1 MVLGQSL
8 KLSAIITLS
17 ILSIAFLPSQIYASG
32 GASYHSTPFVHG
44 QKYDMNVTTNAV
56 SLVFTNNVDTS
67 GHPNSTWVGFTV
79 TGTGSG
85 FADVS
90 ICKTAGAFPLG
101 QISKQKVNL
110 YLNSSGSWTP
120 TPFSFGFVNETNTN
134 IPRCVWINFTMQF
147 DPDQA
152 LISLAVPLQAPSFG
166 DLLPIIVVST
176 LLIAGYALTKQ
187 RKLRQ
192 A

>member
-1 MVLGQSL
+1 
-8 KLSAIITLS
+8 
-17 ILSIAFLPSQIYASG
+17 
-32 GASYHSTPFVHG
+32 
-44 QKYDMNVTTNAV
+44 MNVTTNAV

-67 GHPNSTWVGFTV
+67 GHPNDTWVGFTV

-110 YLNSSGSWTP
+110 YLNSSGSWTSA
-120 TPFSFGFVNETNTN
+120 PFSFGFVNETNTN
-134 IPRCVWINFTMQF
+134 IPQCVWINFTMRF

-152 LISLAVPLQAPSFG
+152 LISLTLPLQAPVFVE
-166 DLLPIIVVST
+166 LIPLIVVTT
-176 LLIAGYALTKQ
+176 LLVTGYAIAKQ